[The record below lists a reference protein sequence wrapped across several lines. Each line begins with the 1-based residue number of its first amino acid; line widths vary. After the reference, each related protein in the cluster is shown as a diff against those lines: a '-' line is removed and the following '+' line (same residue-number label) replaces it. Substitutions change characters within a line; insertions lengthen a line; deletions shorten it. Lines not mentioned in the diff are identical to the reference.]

1 MLAVKFT
8 DTMYGYGHF
17 VDAAVFATA
26 DTAVEEV
33 TKEKETNT
41 IYEVEVVLS
50 ERVTVQT
57 APKHLV
63 V

>member
-8 DTMYGYGHF
+8 DTVYGYGHF

-26 DTAVEEV
+26 DAAVEEV

-41 IYEVEVVLS
+41 IYEVEVAVRRDTCEL
-50 ERVTVQT
+50 
-57 APKHLV
+57 
-63 V
+63 

>member
-1 MLAVKFT
+1 MLAVEFA
-8 DTMYGYGHF
+8 DTVYGYERF

-41 IYEVEVVLS
+41 IYGVGAVFS
-50 ERVTVQT
+50 ER
-57 APKHLV
+57 
-63 V
+63 

>member
-1 MLAVKFT
+1 MPAVKFAVT
-8 DTMYGYGHF
+8 VYGYGHF
-17 VDAAVFATA
+17 VDAAVFAMA

-50 ERVTVQT
+50 ER
-57 APKHLV
+57 
-63 V
+63 